1 VILFYFIFFKKQSEA
16 LRILSLVPRQIVST
30 GGGVVVRPINWYT
43 GSVDIEF
50 CHLLLLC
57 IILIYIS
64 IVFKS
69 SVIVFYFKEI
79 YEAGD
84 HCLFRCTS

>member
-1 VILFYFIFFKKQSEA
+1 MRK
-16 LRILSLVPRQIVST
+16 LSLVPRQIVST
-30 GGGVVVRPINWYT
+30 GGGAVVRPVNWYT
-43 GSVDIEF
+43 GAVDIEF

-57 IILIYIS
+57 INLIYIL
-64 IVFKS
+64 IVLKS
-69 SVIVFYFKEI
+69 SVIVFYFKEV